1 MVFSRSDNLW
11 IPYTDTQDDESE
23 RSIPSE
29 AAVNNSVNNNNGNDN
44 DNENENGD
52 NNHGRIHDKKQ
63 PKFSKLRNSFNE
75 NKHVNNTNTSSTK
88 IRTSI
93 NENNKKHANDTN
105 NSFASL
111 PSSVQEIEHTN
122 KVNKSVVNCWKSNS
136 DSLEKYWRNCSNK
149 KRMIIIL
156 SVGFILLLIIVII
169 GASVGTTTSRRNN
182 NNNNNS
188 SPSSSST
195 QEGGGPF
202 DFSGVDVDGSGSSLN
217 TTILTGIPSINTSM
231 VPSEQNSKKPSMS
244 PSTSKPSHSAP
255 PSGLPSDYPS
265 LEQSSIPSESTV
277 PSIHPSNNPSNIAS
291 SNPTYTPTEPVQPA
305 ARPPIL
311 PFGNITEENVDF
323 ITTFCVIADVPYTQV
338 ELDELPNQI
347 ATQMEGCEFLV
358 HLGDIFIGD
367 TECNI
372 EDYIVIHDV
381 MLQSHVPAFV
391 VPGDNEWN
399 DCQRPNIEIGWD
411 HWTDHFLEFENN
423 WNHTFSVM
431 RQPDYEENFYFI
443 HKRTLFFGLN
453 IVAGRVHDET
463 EWKTRLKS
471 EFLWVKDIM
480 ELNLV
485 DMETADGVI
494 LMAHA
499 HPSED
504 HQEFFNAFRMYIKND
519 LENQFPVLYL
529 HGDGH
534 NFLNT
539 HNFHNQPNFL
549 RIQHEGGTNEPVL
562 KIMAGPQ
569 RIGPRTNAYN
579 AFQYDR
585 QLELMNNKNNNNNNN
600 NNNNPKGD

>member
-1 MVFSRSDNLW
+1 MN
-11 IPYTDTQDDESE
+11 T
-23 RSIPSE
+23 
-29 AAVNNSVNNNNGNDN
+29 
-44 DNENENGD
+44 
-52 NNHGRIHDKKQ
+52 
-63 PKFSKLRNSFNE
+63 NSF
-75 NKHVNNTNTSSTK
+75 T
-88 IRTSI
+88 
-93 NENNKKHANDTN
+93 
-105 NSFASL
+105 SL
-111 PSSVQEIEHTN
+111 PSSVQEIEH
-122 KVNKSVVNCWKSNS
+122 NKSVDNCWKSNT

-156 SVGFILLLIIVII
+156 SVGFIILLIIVTI
-169 GASVGTTTSRRNN
+169 GVSVGTTTSRK

-188 SPSSSST
+188 PSSSNSST
-195 QEGGGPF
+195 TTQKEGGPF
-202 DFSGVDVDGSGSSLN
+202 DFSGVDVDGSGGSSLN
-217 TTILTGIPSINTSM
+217 TTILTGIPSIQSS
-231 VPSEQNSKKPSMS
+231 VAPSEQNSMS
-244 PSTSKPSHSAP
+244 PSTSKPTQSAP

-265 LEQSSIPSESTV
+265 LEPSSKPSESYV
-277 PSIHPSNNPSNIAS
+277 PSIPPSNNPSDIAS
-291 SNPTYTPTEPVQPA
+291 SSPTYTPTEPVQPV
-305 ARPPIL
+305 ARPPIQ

-323 ITTFCVIADVPYTQV
+323 ITTFCVIADVPYTQL

-372 EDYIVIHDV
+372 EDYIIIQDV

-411 HWTDHFLEFENN
+411 HWTDHFLEFEDN
-423 WNHTFSVM
+423 WNHTFSVL

-519 LENQFPVLYL
+519 LENKFPVLYL

-539 HNFHNQPNFL
+539 HNYHNQPNFL

-585 QLELMNNKNNNNNNN
+585 QLELINNKNPNNNNNNN
-600 NNNNPKGD
+600 NNYNNNTNNNNNQKGN